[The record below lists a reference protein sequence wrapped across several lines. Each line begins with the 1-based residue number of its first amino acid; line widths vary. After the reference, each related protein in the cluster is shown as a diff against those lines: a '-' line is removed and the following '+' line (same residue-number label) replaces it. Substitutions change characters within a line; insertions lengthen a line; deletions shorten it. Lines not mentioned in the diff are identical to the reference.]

1 MLKLLN
7 INLQSINY
15 DARDVYSFVN
25 RQLAVTG
32 DMNTASGDSGGT
44 GGSSESS
51 VADIFHKLVSPINPD
66 RWVYNTDE
74 PATTQTTLRGMGTF
88 QIVQMS

>member
-7 INLQSINY
+7 INLQSINH
-15 DARDVYSFVN
+15 DARDVYSIVN
-25 RQLAVTG
+25 RQLAVTSG
-32 DMNTASGDSGGT
+32 MNTASGDCQCGGT

-51 VADIFHKLVSPINPD
+51 VADISHKLVSPINPD
-66 RWVYNTDE
+66 RWV
-74 PATTQTTLRGMGTF
+74 TQTTLRGVGTF